1 MYQNR
6 LPHDSLRAAYDE
18 SLQRFL
24 SAASQALEDY
34 QTLYPDN
41 YAPKLLAKD
50 FDDMARALWS
60 QVEVEVLKPWREEF
74 FDADDNDLQ

>member
-1 MYQNR
+1 MYRTR

-18 SLQRFL
+18 SLQRYI

-41 YAPKLLAKD
+41 CPAKLLAKD
-50 FDDMARALWS
+50 FDDMARSLWNR
-60 QVEVEVLKPWREEF
+60 VELEVLKPWREEF
-74 FDADDNDLQ
+74 FDAVDNELQ